1 MINMD
6 SQKMNIFPIHPDLT
20 NTPNVHAGL
29 LPKEHYDLIVFSP
42 AWRPEDVFQ
51 GDSHVQIT
59 RRGVGRYL
67 IVNGEQRIAWVCT
80 SLCGGVMDSVLS
92 MAELDCAHMLFLD
105 QASALKETL
114 EIGSLVVPNKVIHGG
129 DPLQY
134 LEQEVEQPEV
144 EALEARRTSPRGVMW
159 VNKAAYQQNIR
170 TNTRIVFSCE
180 TRMAVQSMME
190 AVNESGVEVADQHS
204 SVFSRCMVKMGRKG
218 AALLVVSERLGHESG
233 EKEQER
239 VDQVLREDV
248 SRMLLALAAERV
260 KAA

>member
-20 NTPNVHAGL
+20 STPDVHAGI

-67 IVNGEQRIAWVCT
+67 VVSGEQRIAWVCT
-80 SLCGGVMDSVLS
+80 GLCGGVMDSVLS
-92 MAELDCAHMLFLD
+92 IAELDCSHMLFLD
-105 QASALKETL
+105 QASALNETL
-114 EIGSLVVPNKVIHGG
+114 EIGSLIVPNKVIHGG

-134 LEQEVEQPEV
+134 LELENEQPEE
-144 EALEARRTSPRGVMW
+144 EAPEARRTPPRGVMW

-180 TRMAVQSMME
+180 TRMAVQGMAE
-190 AVNESGVEVADQHS
+190 AAGECVVEVVDQYS
-204 SVFSRCMVKMGRKG
+204 SVFSRCLAKVGRKG
-218 AALLVVSERLGHESG
+218 AALLVVSQRLGHESG
-233 EKEQER
+233 VEEQER

-248 SRMLLALAAERV
+248 GRMLLALAADRA